1 MWYPGV
7 EPYVF
12 KCNLYRYASVSTT
25 VVEKSNYPKPV
36 AQVLGGSEHT
46 ARRSEAV
53 KLEVGATS

>member
-1 MWYPGV
+1 
-7 EPYVF
+7 
-12 KCNLYRYASVSTT
+12 LYRYASVSTT

-53 KLEVGATS
+53 KLEVGAVQVEFSLPIA